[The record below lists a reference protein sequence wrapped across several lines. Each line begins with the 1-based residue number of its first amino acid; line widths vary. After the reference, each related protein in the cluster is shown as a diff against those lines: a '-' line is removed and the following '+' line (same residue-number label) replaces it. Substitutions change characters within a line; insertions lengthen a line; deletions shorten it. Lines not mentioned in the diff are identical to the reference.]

1 MCVCPVTLEAQKTS
15 WIERAKSHFRKFYFL
30 FKKYFFMW
38 TIFKVFIEFVTV
50 LLLFYVF
57 LGGFLAMKHVGPQLP
72 NQGSNVH
79 PLHWKVKF

>member
-1 MCVCPVTLEAQKTS
+1 
-15 WIERAKSHFRKFYFL
+15 
-30 FKKYFFMW
+30 MW

-57 LGGFLAMKHVGPQLP
+57 LGGVLAMKHVGPQLP
-72 NQGSNVH
+72 NQRSNVH